1 MPEEADTWTFGVVL
15 NGPGNL
21 ENLVASFD
29 IYNVEIAEAI
39 APLDSTFVYQQC
51 FNGNGSSN
59 PTYSL
64 NDPGGYCKLITRN
77 PVNGGRS
84 TVEAPF
90 FNTGVLNTTGLDAA
104 VTWTADFGPGALNI
118 NTVATFLDRFEMQDN
133 PSEPIFDA
141 AGTFA
146 GTTPT
151 DVGQFDYR
159 LVTTFSY
166 AFGNSQIGLGWR
178 HYPSIK
184 DDDAARDPN
193 TRILPVASYNMF
205 NLFGRYQIN
214 DRMEFRG
221 GIENLLDEEPPV
233 VGADPGSVALGL
245 PSGQQ
250 PRRHER
256 ELLRRARPTLLSRLA
271 DELLIA

>member
-1 MPEEADTWTFGVVL
+1 
-15 NGPGNL
+15 
-21 ENLVASFD
+21 
-29 IYNVEIAEAI
+29 
-39 APLDSTFVYQQC
+39 
-51 FNGNGSSN
+51 
-59 PTYSL
+59 
-64 NDPGGYCKLITRN
+64 
-77 PVNGGRS
+77 
-84 TVEAPF
+84 
-90 FNTGVLNTTGLDAA
+90 
-104 VTWTADFGPGALNI
+104 
-118 NTVATFLDRFEMQDN
+118 MQDN
-133 PSEPIFDA
+133 PSEPIIEA
-141 AGTFA
+141 AGTLA

-193 TRILPVASYNMF
+193 TRILPVASYNIF

-221 GIENLLDEEPPV
+221 GIDNLLDEEPPV
-233 VGADPGSVALGL
+233 VGAGPRVRGVGVNTR
-245 PSGQQ
+245 QQ

-256 ELLRRARPTLLSRLA
+256 ELLRRARPTFLYRPA